1 MNTSQINLNTELF
14 SALEVISHDENMMR
28 RAVNYLKNLAG
39 IDCSDELKM
48 AREDYFKMLDEA
60 ENGETMMFENI
71 EELDKSIRG
80 NEI

>member
-1 MNTSQINLNTELF
+1 MNQSQINLNTELF
-14 SALEVISHDENMMR
+14 NALEVISHDENMMR

-39 IDCSDELKM
+39 IDSSDELKM

-71 EELDKSIRG
+71 EEIDKSIRRK
-80 NEI
+80 